1 MMTLLELFW
10 SLHHAK
16 NQSKS
21 TRIRARELEGEHQ
34 DQNNNTKIRAR
45 KARGKH

>member
-1 MMTLLELFW
+1 MTLLEFFS
-10 SLHHAK
+10 SLHHIK

-21 TRIRARELEGEHQ
+21 TKIRAKKLGREHQ

-45 KARGKH
+45 KTIREH

>member
-1 MMTLLELFW
+1 MTLLEFFS
-10 SLHHAK
+10 SLHHIK

-21 TRIRARELEGEHQ
+21 TKIRAKELGEHQ

-45 KARGKH
+45 KTIGKH